1 MFSERRVNM
10 TTFIRIFFVVLLLIP
25 VGIYF
30 FKLVENYTDEALESQ
45 GKKNGTS
52 KALDAP
58 KNANVSKAEASAN
71 KRGNKNKKNKGKG
84 ISNAS
89 SSTKV
94 DVNKLSPEDRE
105 AYERILEERKR
116 KSGSSGKARRK

>member
-1 MFSERRVNM
+1 M
-10 TTFIRIFFVVLLLIP
+10 TTFIRIFFVILLLIP

-30 FKLVENYTDEALESQ
+30 FRLVENYTDEALESQ
-45 GKKNGTS
+45 GKKAGASGTLNDS
-52 KALDAP
+52 
-58 KNANVSKAEASAN
+58 KNANASKTGTSTDS
-71 KRGNKNKKNKGKG
+71 KKGNKNKNKDNG

-105 AYERILEERKR
+105 AYERILEERRR
-116 KSGSSGKARRK
+116 KSGSSGKTRRKR